1 MAVRVTQRPNRL
13 ASFFT
18 AARQLVSEV
27 ESYFSSDEDGN
38 LDRLELLEGRLATCL
53 LQGYE
58 NGDVNTIEN
67 DIINPLE
74 NPTNR
79 AAGTSAVATSSRA
92 RVSSI
97 SRPGE
102 AVRQSL
108 REAFPLLSG
117 NSGKRK
123 SDFKSKQGIRSKAP
137 TLTKKKTCNVVYK
150 DLILLPEP
158 DTKTVPTHR
167 SRITLEND
175 GFVVHEFPIDKSLQE
190 EEFKAEVRKVF
201 PILVSK
207 CANFKFAKACYGEI
221 VSPKVADR
229 ITMNAARVLSI
240 SGQGRIYLRPDKVL
254 HETSEEV
261 DGDSDLDRCP
271 WDTQEDDLEDVK
283 TPERPLTPEPQTVAD
298 SDGLPSTSS
307 GASAMDQE
315 KSFLVLKEMFP
326 ETKEE
331 VLKLAYDCSNSLEEA
346 ASFLADR
353 SSSPELESKSSHMS
367 LELLIEELRGKM
379 SDAFD
384 RKKLRVDEED
394 LVADAVAFY
403 KRPDFDP
410 KAGVQVVYSGQPA
423 SDTGGVSRHFFSD
436 FLHRL
441 SQIYFSGESRKVP
454 LCNTDI
460 LISGLMKIIGTII
473 VHSVLHGGPGFPFF
487 SSALYWYLATGSVDA
502 AIQQLCFDDWANPNY
517 KDVVLKVV
525 MCVHVFI
532 PQAYVHM

>member
-53 LQGYE
+53 LQRYE

-92 RVSSI
+92 RASSI
-97 SRPGE
+97 SRRGE

-108 REAFPLLSG
+108 REAFPSLSG

-123 SDFKSKQGIRSKAP
+123 SDFKSKQGTRSKAP
-137 TLTKKKTCNVVYK
+137 ALTKKKTCNVVYK

-175 GFVVHEFPIDKSLQE
+175 GFVVHEFPIDKSWQE

-221 VSPKVADR
+221 VSPKGADR
-229 ITMNAARVLSI
+229 ITMIAARVLSI
-240 SGQGRIYLRPDKVL
+240 SGLGSIYLRPDKVL
-254 HETSEEV
+254 HKTSEEV

-283 TPERPLTPEPQTVAD
+283 TPERPPTPEPQTVAD
-298 SDGLPSTSS
+298 SDGLPSFSS

-367 LELLIEELRGKM
+367 LELLIEELMGKM

-410 KAGVQVVYSGQPA
+410 KAGVRVVYSGQPA
-423 SDTGGVSRHFFSD
+423 SDTGGVSHAFSD

-454 LCNTDI
+454 LYNTDI
-460 LISGLMKIIGTII
+460 LISGLLKIIGTII

-502 AIQQLCFDDWANPNY
+502 AIQQLCFDDCANPNY
-517 KDVVLKVV
+517 KDVVLKEV